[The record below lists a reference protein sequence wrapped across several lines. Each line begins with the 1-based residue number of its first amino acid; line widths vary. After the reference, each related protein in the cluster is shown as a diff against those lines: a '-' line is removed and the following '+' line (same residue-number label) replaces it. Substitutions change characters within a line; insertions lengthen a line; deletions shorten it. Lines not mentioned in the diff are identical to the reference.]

1 MRLMTP
7 LLIAAVM
14 LGAPGGRAE
23 PAGPAALGGPAAL
36 AGPAG
41 QGGETLPDIDTSASP
56 NGIVLLPADVPQVF
70 RDVFVRYT
78 KVVAPNGKPIN
89 ILAQDGWSEAR
100 ILKARNVLEHILT
113 DVPGTRYG
121 ADKSAVANAMADN
134 RATLT
139 LFNTEPDM
147 RRAFR
152 GPLRGVDLGMQDLR
166 SNESPVEGHE
176 DYMAHRTR
184 DASFEEVLHMVHDY
198 GIKPALP
205 EMQLDLI
212 RITDAAMERDLWQGR
227 QDDLENEPNEY
238 FAAIYDNYLDLW
250 TVPPTVYEGRPID
263 DGRIPEGTSHFGI
276 YGARGREGLRELDP
290 EGLAILQEFF
300 PPFRT
305 YTPELP
311 PEFTGTFS
319 LELDPNLRYTAKSQH
334 LKDVTLTGDNDS
346 GLLGNGWDNIFTGNN
361 GDNTLRGN
369 GGKDLLDGGGGN
381 DTAVFAGDE
390 ADYEVVRD
398 GDVVRV
404 TDKRVGR
411 DGADV
416 LLNIERLA
424 FADRTIDLRE

>member
-7 LLIAAVM
+7 LLVAAV
-14 LGAPGGRAE
+14 LWGAPGG
-23 PAGPAALGGPAAL
+23 P

-41 QGGETLPDIDTSASP
+41 QGGETLPAIDISGSP
-56 NGIVLLPADVPQVF
+56 NGIVLLPEDVPQVF

-78 KVVAPNGKPIN
+78 KVVAPSGKPIH

-121 ADKSAVANAMADN
+121 ADKSIVANTMADN

-147 RRAFR
+147 REAFR
-152 GPLRGVDLGMQDLR
+152 GGLRRVDLGMQDLR
-166 SNESPVEGHE
+166 ANECPVEGHE

-205 EMQLDLI
+205 QMQLDLI
-212 RITDAAMERDLWQGR
+212 RITAAAMERDLWQGR
-227 QDDLENEPNEY
+227 QNDLENEPNEY
-238 FAAIYDNYLDLW
+238 VAAIYDNYLDLW
-250 TVPPTVYEGRPID
+250 TVPPTVYEGRAIEA
-263 DGRIPEGTSHFGI
+263 GRIPDGTSHFGI
-276 YGARGREGLRELDP
+276 YGARGRAGLRELDP

-300 PPFRT
+300 SPFLT

-319 LELDPNLRYTAKSQH
+319 LELDPSLRYTAKSQH
-334 LKDVTLTGDNDS
+334 LKNVTLTGGNDA
-346 GLLGNGWDNIFTGNN
+346 GLTGNGWDNIFTGND

-369 GGKDLLDGGGGN
+369 GGEDLIDGGAGT
-381 DTAVFAGDE
+381 DTAVYAGNA

-398 GDVVRV
+398 GDAARV
-404 TDKRVGR
+404 IDKRVGR

-416 LLNIERLA
+416 LLNVERLA
-424 FADRTIDLRE
+424 FADRTIDLQR